1 MSIFAMRVERTDDR
15 PHIWPGSE
23 SRSNYSQTAPV
34 TAKPLVFFIQSEH
47 GGEQRTPLKG
57 CVRVR
62 SPYTAEQCS
71 PMFAVRPKCSPVDE
85 ALAAVCG
92 RSPLAARA
100 KRKG

>member
-47 GGEQRTPLKG
+47 GGEQRRPVTEIAATASRWVDSARSRRAVYPTP
-57 CVRVR
+57 C
-62 SPYTAEQCS
+62 A
-71 PMFAVRPKCSPVDE
+71 RPG
-85 ALAAVCG
+85 G
-92 RSPLAARA
+92 RT
-100 KRKG
+100 G